1 MRSMAADSELR
12 MSDLVKAKP
21 DEPGGPWFV
30 ELADGDS
37 AFRFGPYA
45 NPSLA
50 QQAAKEL
57 SDVLQRMLSGRVP
70 AIRASN

>member
-1 MRSMAADSELR
+1 MAADGELR
-12 MSDLVKAKP
+12 MSDLVTAKP

-50 QQAAKEL
+50 QQAAKKL
-57 SDVLQRMLSGRVP
+57 SDVLQRMLTARG
-70 AIRASN
+70 AAARASN